1 MAGLHFPYTT
11 FETLVRHHAG
21 ILARYDRQN
30 ENKFSVMMF
39 PLKDHDQDRLTK
51 ALEEVLR
58 ESDAVT
64 VHEGYYYLVLP
75 QTDMPGALRVK
86 NVFVEQLGKSIDEV
100 IVTYRDDGN
109 SAGEMIDKL
118 KDYAQENYGIR
129 PVF

>member
-11 FETLVRHHAG
+11 FETLIKHHAG
-21 ILARYDRQN
+21 ILERYDRQN
-30 ENKFSVMMF
+30 ESKFSIMMF
-39 PLKDHDQDRLTK
+39 PLKDHEQEKLTK

-64 VHEGYYYLVLP
+64 VHDGYYYLVLP

-86 NVFVEQLGKSIDEV
+86 NVFVEQLGKSINEV
-100 IVTYRDDGN
+100 IVTYRDDGIN
-109 SAGEMIDKL
+109 ADEIVTKL
-118 KDYAQENYGIR
+118 KDYAQETYGIR